1 MKDPSGTV
9 VFMGARTSGAFG
21 LPLTHE
27 ILPRIVQ
34 RLRRNGQGGQQL
46 FPGRGQCKA
55 Q

>member
-1 MKDPSGTV
+1 
-9 VFMGARTSGAFG
+9 MGARTSGAFG